1 MPLAVLAFFG
11 GIAMLVHDLSRN
23 PPLWAIAYAAI
34 GLAAVL
40 APLVVSKVR
49 VLRWARLV
57 AGVLLAIGA
66 LIFALAEAVVGAS
79 RASQLD

>member
-1 MPLAVLAFFG
+1 
-11 GIAMLVHDLSRN
+11 
-23 PPLWAIAYAAI
+23 
-34 GLAAVL
+34 LAAVL

-66 LIFALAEAVVGAS
+66 LIFALGGYGAYLEHTSAEEGFGKWVPPAMRQGP
-79 RASQLD
+79 